1 MSLEDIKNRLYSAKD
16 KKNQG
21 TKEFISAES
30 EKHSVQEKK
39 PVELIRE
46 NWSTPLSENS
56 GQKVITGQTKNSGN
70 HFTFFVV
77 GISVF
82 ALLFGGWLIYNHFR
96 SSGVKI
102 SLELIVPDNVMIG
115 APFSVTVNIGNQSDT
130 ILQEAVLTLTPSG
143 GLINLDTDASRI
155 VLGNINS
162 GDLTKRSFD
171 FVVTS
176 EEVVTEPQLEAI
188 LSYQLNSSSR
198 FERKTEQSFLNLMP
212 AIKTEIDSPGQV
224 LGGSNFEIVVSYLNE
239 SNFNFSDLIFEA
251 AWPEDFKFNSGR
263 PAPADGNNLWRVGD
277 LPAGS
282 RGSFSFSGFVTSP
295 PQSLFNFPIVVKTI
309 VNGQEYKISEVSVNF
324 SVAPSPLAL
333 ETTINNSPNYIA
345 RLNDRLHYVVRYR
358 NNSGIALVDGVIKIK
373 LKGLVFNF
381 ASLQTE
387 GDIDTVNN
395 VLTWHAANTP
405 GLKLLSPGA
414 GGEVSFDIRLLPE
427 FPIHRLSDKN
437 FSLIAETTMDS
448 PTVPYYF
455 NAAKTSVSQKMET
468 KVAGQTTIDSQGFY
482 RDASSGLV
490 NEGFLPPKVNQP
502 TQYTIHWLIKNYAT
516 DVRNVVVRAILK
528 SGVAWTGAV
537 RSNID
542 SVPVFNERTN
552 EIVWQIDK
560 LAASKGL
567 IGEAAEAIFQIEAV
581 PNLTQF
587 GQYQPLIG
595 ETSLKAVDEFTGLP
609 LEFSDS
615 ALTTALPD
623 DLTVGQIGG
632 RVVQ

>member
-1 MSLEDIKNRLYSAKD
+1 MSLEDIKNRLYSGKDNKNQKEKESISVKSEKDSFQKEKTAEPIRESWSAPLPGNSD
-16 KKNQG
+16 KK
-21 TKEFISAES
+21 SM
-30 EKHSVQEKK
+30 
-39 PVELIRE
+39 
-46 NWSTPLSENS
+46 
-56 GQKVITGQTKNSGN
+56 TGQVKKSGN
-70 HFTFFVV
+70 RFALFVV
-77 GISVF
+77 GVSIF
-82 ALLFGGWLIYNHFR
+82 ALLFGGWLIYDHFR
-96 SSGVKI
+96 SSGAKI
-102 SLELIVPDNVMIG
+102 SLELVVPDEVMIG
-115 APFSVTVNIGNQSDT
+115 APFSAIVNIGNQSDT
-130 ILQEAVLTLTPSG
+130 ILREAILTLAPSG
-143 GLINLDTDASRI
+143 GLVNLDTNSSRV
-155 VLGNINS
+155 VLGDINS
-162 GDLTKRSFD
+162 GDLAKRSFD
-171 FVVTS
+171 FVATG
-176 EEVVTEPQLEAI
+176 EEVDAKPQLEAV

-198 FERKTEQSFLNLMP
+198 FERKTEQSFLNLAP

-224 LGGSNFEIVVSYLNE
+224 LGGSNFEIVISYLNE
-239 SNFNFSDLIFEA
+239 SDFNFPNLIFEA

-263 PAPADGNNLWRVGD
+263 PAPVDGNNLWRVGD

-295 PQSLFNFPIVVKTI
+295 PQSLFNFPIVVKAVI
-309 VNGQEYKISEVSVNF
+309 NDQEYKISEVSVNF

-333 ETTINNSPNYIA
+333 ETTINNSSNYIA

-358 NNSGIALVDGVIKIK
+358 NNSGIALVDGIIKVK
-373 LKGLVFNF
+373 LKGQLFNF

-387 GDIDTVNN
+387 ADIDTVNN

-414 GGEVSFDIRLLPE
+414 GGEISFDIRLLPE
-427 FPIHRLSDKN
+427 FPIRRLSDKN

-455 NAAKTSVSQKMET
+455 NAAKTSVSQKIET
-468 KVAGQTTIDSQGFY
+468 KIAGQTMIDTQGFY

-490 NEGFLPPKVNQP
+490 NDGFLPPKVNQP

-528 SGVAWTGAV
+528 SGVSWTGAV

-552 EIVWQIDK
+552 EIIWQIDK
-560 LAASKGL
+560 LAAGKG
-567 IGEAAEAIFQIEAV
+567 IVGEAAEAVFQIEAT
-581 PNLTQF
+581 PNLTQT
-587 GQYQPLIG
+587 GQYQPLVG
-595 ETSLKAVDEFTGLP
+595 ETSLQAVDEFTGLP
-609 LEFSDS
+609 LESSDS